1 MKRILPLCLACLASL
16 SACSVQ
22 GAAIPAA
29 APAPALSAAPAPA
42 VPSIQPQERLA
53 PSASPLSISLE
64 TQALEGTEWNGGLS
78 SLPQTLVDGQAELS
92 DLWDEPSG
100 TVLLAQLP
108 EKDIFLYGIWDEETP
123 EERCLLRVG
132 DRAWSYDLPWATPRC
147 LLPQLHCGDFD
158 GDGEDELA
166 MLAYTGSGTGVSVW
180 TLCIVE
186 SDLSASLLSDLAYED
201 ALAPYLGCAY
211 SKGEQR
217 AVITLGNSDF
227 AADLSE
233 YDLTDDSPLE
243 AYAGTIVEYAMEEDA
258 ITAQLAVGLY
268 GKGLPYTVCYFC
280 QLEGQIV
287 YDGAGFSL
295 TDPVLLP
302 YDL

>member
-1 MKRILPLCLACLASL
+1 MKRILPLCLACLVSL

-22 GAAIPAA
+22 GAVIPAA
-29 APAPALSAAPAPA
+29 APAPALSAVPAPA
-42 VPSIQPQERLA
+42 VPSIQPQERLTS
-53 PSASPLSISLE
+53 SASPLSISLE

-132 DRAWSYDLPWATPRC
+132 DLARSYDLPWATPRC

-158 GDGEDELA
+158 GDGKDELA
-166 MLAYTGSGTGVSVW
+166 MLANTGSGTGVSVW

-201 ALAPYLGCAY
+201 TLASYLGCVY
-211 SKGEQR
+211 NKGEQQ
-217 AVITLGNSDF
+217 AVITLGNDEITV
-227 AADLSE
+227 DLSE

-243 AYAGTIVEYAMEEDA
+243 AYAGTIVDYAVEGDA
-258 ITAQLAVGLY
+258 ITAQLDVGLY
-268 GKGLPYTVCYFC
+268 GKGLPYTVCYFG

-295 TDPVLLP
+295 TDSALFP